1 DQRRVARQPTTIKEA
16 WEQER
21 TYLRSLPSY
30 QYECCV
36 TTSARHTPYS
46 QVVFETNRYSV
57 PVERARR
64 GVIVKAYP
72 FHIDILDPNGGQPH
86 NQPGLPGIPGLPC
99 LPGFPGLLARH
110 QLSYE
115 REQYI
120 FDPLHYL
127 PLLV

>member
-36 TTSARHTPYS
+36 TTSARLTPYS
-46 QVVFETNRYSV
+46 QVVYETNRYSV

-64 GVIVKAYP
+64 EVIVKAYP

-86 NQPGLPGIPGLPC
+86 NQPTLPGTTGLPGLQ
-99 LPGFPGLLARH
+99 GLLARH
-110 QLSYE
+110 PRCYE
-115 REQYI
+115 REQDI
-120 FDPLHYL
+120 FEPLHYL
-127 PLLV
+127 SLLA